1 MKKSFYFLSLFFTQC
16 ICIAA
21 IGQSNQ
27 VTFEQVQMYSSIQPE
42 GKYWHPTSTQVQAF
56 ASILDTAL
64 FNPLQLQRDTSFI
77 TKIKILNKPNQIG
90 KIVIDWNQSQ
100 SSAFHAYLEIYE
112 LQPEQTFSNS
122 MVNVVIPKKDSI
134 QSTWFLTC
142 TILDAT
148 KKPVFQKTIL
158 IGMIPIATQGIG
170 YPMNLPVSPPKSLF
184 KAIQSGISYFDKD
197 GEELAYIEAKVPISY
212 ASDNFIMPLLQAKP
226 RISVD
231 TSKDFF
237 QFTQNNSRVV
247 LRTPTAMMQKID
259 TKDKTTNN
267 PFFAILPEIKKRTN
281 TLFKEYYQ
289 AIQPLRNTSENK
301 DYSLEAYIEF
311 NPFIDPELRATP
323 PIRFLPDSIHKI
335 YADTNLIGRFKVVE
349 QPAINTGWM
358 FNSNKIYNGYDS
370 SSMYT
375 LNTNYPK
382 GMVFISK
389 AVEGRIGKDTFKI
402 LFNSEIDVKII
413 YLNNL
418 PILVA
423 KGRTKPNYLIPI
435 EQVKQNSISALLL
448 LIAYSEIF
456 QSPN

>member
-1 MKKSFYFLSLFFTQC
+1 MKKSFYFFSLLFTQS
-16 ICIAA
+16 ICIASF
-21 IGQSNQ
+21 GQSNQ
-27 VTFEQVQMYSSIQPE
+27 VAFEQVQMYSSIQPE
-42 GKYWHPTSTQVQAF
+42 GKYWHPTTTQVQAF

-64 FNPLQLQRDTSFI
+64 FNPLQLQRDTSFV
-77 TKIKILNKPNQIG
+77 TKLKILNKSNQIG
-90 KIVIDWNQSQ
+90 KLVIDWSQSQ
-100 SSAFHAYLEIYE
+100 SSTFHAYLEIYE

-122 MVNVVIPKKDSI
+122 MVNIVIPKKDSI

-148 KKPVFQKTIL
+148 KKPIFQKTIL
-158 IGMIPIATQGIG
+158 IGMIPIANQGIG

-184 KAIQSGISYFDKD
+184 KAIQSGLHYFDKD
-197 GEELAYIEAKVPISY
+197 GEELAYIEAKVPNSF
-212 ASDNFIMPLLQAKP
+212 ASDNFTMPLLQAKS
-226 RISVD
+226 RIIVD

-237 QFTQNNSRVV
+237 QFTQNKARVV
-247 LRTPTAMMQKID
+247 LRVPTALMQKID

-267 PFFAILPEIKKRTN
+267 PFFTILPEIKKRTN

-311 NPFIDPELRATP
+311 NPMIDPELRNTP

-335 YADTNLIGRFKVVE
+335 YADTNLIGRFKVIE
-349 QPAINTGWM
+349 QPANTGLM

-382 GMVFISK
+382 GIITISK
-389 AVEGRIGKDTFKI
+389 SIEGTIGKDTFKI
-402 LFNSEIDVKII
+402 LFNNEIDVKMI
-413 YLNNL
+413 YLNNV
-418 PILVA
+418 PILAA
-423 KGRTKPNYLIPI
+423 KGRNKPNYIVPI
-435 EQVKQNSISALLL
+435 EQGNQHSISALLL

-456 QSPN
+456 QTPN

>member
-1 MKKSFYFLSLFFTQC
+1 
-16 ICIAA
+16 
-21 IGQSNQ
+21 
-27 VTFEQVQMYSSIQPE
+27 MYSSIQPE
-42 GKYWHPTSTQVQAF
+42 GKYWHPTTTQVQAF

-64 FNPLQLQRDTSFI
+64 FNPLQLQRDTSFA
-77 TKIKILNKPNQIG
+77 TKIKILNKSNQIG
-90 KIVIDWNQSQ
+90 KLVIDWSQSQ
-100 SSAFHAYLEIYE
+100 SSPFHAYLEIYE

-122 MVNVVIPKKDSI
+122 MVNIIIPKKDSI

-158 IGMIPIATQGIG
+158 IGMIPIANQGIG

-184 KAIQSGISYFDKD
+184 KAIQSGVSYFDKD
-197 GEELAYIEAKVPISY
+197 GEELAYIEAKVPNSF
-212 ASDNFIMPLLQAKP
+212 ASDNFTMPLIQTKP
-226 RISVD
+226 RITVD

-237 QFTQNNSRVV
+237 QFTQNSSRVV
-247 LRTPTAMMQKID
+247 LRIPTAMMQKID

-311 NPFIDPELRATP
+311 NPLIDPELRNTP

-335 YADTNLIGRFKVVE
+335 YADTNLIGRFKVIE
-349 QPAINTGWM
+349 LPANTGLM

-382 GMVFISK
+382 GVISISK
-389 AVEGRIGKDTFKI
+389 SVEGRIGKDTFKI
-402 LFNSEIDVKII
+402 LFNNDIDVKLI
-413 YLNNL
+413 YLNN
-418 PILVA
+418 VAVMAA
-423 KGRTKPNYLIPI
+423 KGRNKPNYLIPI
-435 EQVKQNSISALLL
+435 EQVNQHSMSALLL

>member
-1 MKKSFYFLSLFFTQC
+1 
-16 ICIAA
+16 
-21 IGQSNQ
+21 
-27 VTFEQVQMYSSIQPE
+27 MYSSIQPE
-42 GKYWHPTSTQVQAF
+42 GKYWHPTTTQVQAF

-64 FNPLQLQRDTSFI
+64 FNPLQLQRDTSFA
-77 TKIKILNKPNQIG
+77 TKIKILNKSNQIG
-90 KIVIDWNQSQ
+90 KLVIDWSQSQ
-100 SSAFHAYLEIYE
+100 SSPFHAYLEIYE

-122 MVNVVIPKKDSI
+122 MVNIIIPKKDSI

-158 IGMIPIATQGIG
+158 IGMIPIANQGIG

-184 KAIQSGISYFDKD
+184 KAIQSGVSYFDKD
-197 GEELAYIEAKVPISY
+197 GEELAYIEAKVPNSF
-212 ASDNFIMPLLQAKP
+212 ASDNFTMPLIQTKP
-226 RISVD
+226 RITVD

-237 QFTQNNSRVV
+237 QFTQNSSRVV
-247 LRTPTAMMQKID
+247 LRIPTAMMQKID

-311 NPFIDPELRATP
+311 NPLIDPELRNTP

-335 YADTNLIGRFKVVE
+335 YADTNLIGRFKVIE
-349 QPAINTGWM
+349 LPANTGLM

-382 GMVFISK
+382 GIISISK
-389 AVEGRIGKDTFKI
+389 SVEGNIGKDTFKI
-402 LFNSEIDVKII
+402 LFNNEIDVKMI

-423 KGRTKPNYLIPI
+423 KGKNKPNYLVPI
-435 EQVKQNSISALLL
+435 EQVNQHSISALLL

>member
-1 MKKSFYFLSLFFTQC
+1 MKKSFYFLNLLFAQC
-16 ICIAA
+16 ICITI

-42 GKYWHPTSTQVQAF
+42 GKYWHPTTSQVQAF

-64 FNPLQLQRDTSFI
+64 FNPLQLQRDTSFT
-77 TKIKILNKPNQIG
+77 TKIKILNKSNQIG
-90 KIVIDWNQSQ
+90 KLVIDWSQSQ
-100 SSAFHAYLEIYE
+100 SSPFHAYLEIYE

-122 MVNVVIPKKDSI
+122 MVNIIIPKKDSI

-158 IGMIPIATQGIG
+158 IGMIPIANQGIG

-184 KAIQSGISYFDKD
+184 KAIQSGVSYFDKD
-197 GEELAYIEAKVPISY
+197 GEELAYIEAKVPNSF
-212 ASDNFIMPLLQAKP
+212 ASDNFTMPLIQTKP
-226 RISVD
+226 RITVD

-237 QFTQNNSRVV
+237 QFTQNSSRVV
-247 LRTPTAMMQKID
+247 LRIPTAMMQKID

-311 NPFIDPELRATP
+311 NPLIDPELRNTP

-335 YADTNLIGRFKVVE
+335 YADTNLIGRFKVIE
-349 QPAINTGWM
+349 LPANTGLM

-382 GMVFISK
+382 GIISISK
-389 AVEGRIGKDTFKI
+389 SVEGNIGKDTFKI
-402 LFNSEIDVKII
+402 LFNNEIDVKMI

-423 KGRTKPNYLIPI
+423 KGKNKPNYLVPI
-435 EQVKQNSISALLL
+435 EQVNQHSISALLL

>member
-1 MKKSFYFLSLFFTQC
+1 
-16 ICIAA
+16 
-21 IGQSNQ
+21 
-27 VTFEQVQMYSSIQPE
+27 MYSSIQPE
-42 GKYWHPTSTQVQAF
+42 GKYWHPTTTQVQAF

-64 FNPLQLQRDTSFI
+64 FNPLQLQRDTSFA
-77 TKIKILNKPNQIG
+77 TKIKILNKSNQIG
-90 KIVIDWNQSQ
+90 KLVIDWSQSQ
-100 SSAFHAYLEIYE
+100 SSPFHAYLEIYE

-122 MVNVVIPKKDSI
+122 MVNIIIPKKDSI

-158 IGMIPIATQGIG
+158 IGMIPIANQGIG

-184 KAIQSGISYFDKD
+184 KAIQSGVSYFDKD
-197 GEELAYIEAKVPISY
+197 GEELAYIEAKVPNSF
-212 ASDNFIMPLLQAKP
+212 ASDNFTMPLIQTKP
-226 RISVD
+226 RITVD

-237 QFTQNNSRVV
+237 QFTQNSSRVV
-247 LRTPTAMMQKID
+247 LRIPTAMMQKID

-311 NPFIDPELRATP
+311 NPLIDPELRNTP

-335 YADTNLIGRFKVVE
+335 YADTNLIGRFKVIE
-349 QPAINTGWM
+349 LPANTGLM

-382 GMVFISK
+382 GVISISK
-389 AVEGRIGKDTFKI
+389 SVEGRIGNDTFKI
-402 LFNSEIDVKII
+402 LFNNDIDVKLI
-413 YLNNL
+413 YLNN
-418 PILVA
+418 VAVMAA
-423 KGRTKPNYLIPI
+423 KGRNKPNYLIPI
-435 EQVKQNSISALLL
+435 EKVNQHSMSALLL

>member
-1 MKKSFYFLSLFFTQC
+1 MKKSFYFLSLLCTQC
-16 ICIAA
+16 ICIAT

-42 GKYWHPTSTQVQAF
+42 GKYWHPTTTQVQAF

-64 FNPLQLQRDTSFI
+64 FNPLQLQRDTSFA
-77 TKIKILNKPNQIG
+77 TKIKILNKSNQIG
-90 KIVIDWNQSQ
+90 KLVIDWSQSQ
-100 SSAFHAYLEIYE
+100 SSPFHAYLEIYE

-122 MVNVVIPKKDSI
+122 MVNIIIPKKDSI

-158 IGMIPIATQGIG
+158 IGMIPIANQGIG

-184 KAIQSGISYFDKD
+184 KAIQSGVSYFDKD
-197 GEELAYIEAKVPISY
+197 GEELAYIEAKVPNSF
-212 ASDNFIMPLLQAKP
+212 ASDNFTMPLIQTKP
-226 RISVD
+226 RITVD

-237 QFTQNNSRVV
+237 QFTQNSSRVV
-247 LRTPTAMMQKID
+247 LRIPTAMMQKID

-289 AIQPLRNTSENK
+289 AIQPLRNASENK

-311 NPFIDPELRATP
+311 NPLIDPELRNTP

-335 YADTNLIGRFKVVE
+335 YADTNLIGRFKVIE
-349 QPAINTGWM
+349 LPANTGLM

-382 GMVFISK
+382 GIISISK
-389 AVEGRIGKDTFKI
+389 SVEGNIGKDTFKI
-402 LFNSEIDVKII
+402 LFNNEIDVKMI

-423 KGRTKPNYLIPI
+423 KGKNKPNYLVPI
-435 EQVKQNSISALLL
+435 EQVNQHSISPLLL

>member
-1 MKKSFYFLSLFFTQC
+1 
-16 ICIAA
+16 
-21 IGQSNQ
+21 
-27 VTFEQVQMYSSIQPE
+27 MYSSIQPE
-42 GKYWHPTSTQVQAF
+42 GKYWHPTTTQVQAF

-64 FNPLQLQRDTSFI
+64 FNPLQLQRDTSFA
-77 TKIKILNKPNQIG
+77 TKIKILNKSNQIG
-90 KIVIDWNQSQ
+90 KLVIDWSQSQ
-100 SSAFHAYLEIYE
+100 SSPFHAYLEIYE

-122 MVNVVIPKKDSI
+122 MVNIIIPKKDSI

-158 IGMIPIATQGIG
+158 IGMIPIANQGIG

-184 KAIQSGISYFDKD
+184 KAIQSGVGYFDKD
-197 GEELAYIEAKVPISY
+197 GEELAYIEAKVPNSF
-212 ASDNFIMPLLQAKP
+212 ASDNFTMPLIQTKP
-226 RISVD
+226 RITVD

-237 QFTQNNSRVV
+237 QFTQNSSRVV
-247 LRTPTAMMQKID
+247 LRIPTAMMQKID

-311 NPFIDPELRATP
+311 NPLIDPELRNTP

-335 YADTNLIGRFKVVE
+335 YADTNLIGRFKVIE
-349 QPAINTGWM
+349 LPANTGLM

-382 GMVFISK
+382 GIISISK
-389 AVEGRIGKDTFKI
+389 SVEGNIGKDTFKI
-402 LFNSEIDVKII
+402 LFNNEIDVKMI

-423 KGRTKPNYLIPI
+423 KGKNKPNYLVPI
-435 EQVKQNSISALLL
+435 EQVNQHSISALLL

>member
-1 MKKSFYFLSLFFTQC
+1 
-16 ICIAA
+16 
-21 IGQSNQ
+21 
-27 VTFEQVQMYSSIQPE
+27 MYSSIQPE
-42 GKYWHPTSTQVQAF
+42 GKYWHPTTTQVQAF

-64 FNPLQLQRDTSFI
+64 FNPLQLQRDTSFA
-77 TKIKILNKPNQIG
+77 TKIKILNKSNQIG
-90 KIVIDWNQSQ
+90 KLVIDWSQSQ
-100 SSAFHAYLEIYE
+100 SSPFHAYLEIYE

-122 MVNVVIPKKDSI
+122 MVNIIIPKKDSI

-158 IGMIPIATQGIG
+158 IGMIPIANQGIG

-184 KAIQSGISYFDKD
+184 KAIQSGVSYFDKD
-197 GEELAYIEAKVPISY
+197 GEELAYIEAKVPNSF
-212 ASDNFIMPLLQAKP
+212 ASDNFTMPLIQTKP
-226 RISVD
+226 RITVD

-237 QFTQNNSRVV
+237 QFTQNSSRVV
-247 LRTPTAMMQKID
+247 LRIPTAMMQKID

-311 NPFIDPELRATP
+311 NPLIDPELRNTP

-335 YADTNLIGRFKVVE
+335 YADTNLIGRFKVIE
-349 QPAINTGWM
+349 LPANTGLM

-382 GMVFISK
+382 GIISISK
-389 AVEGRIGKDTFKI
+389 SVEGNIGKDIFKI
-402 LFNSEIDVKII
+402 LFNNEIDVKII

-423 KGRTKPNYLIPI
+423 KGKNKPNYLVPI
-435 EQVKQNSISALLL
+435 EQVNQHSIFALLL

>member
-1 MKKSFYFLSLFFTQC
+1 
-16 ICIAA
+16 
-21 IGQSNQ
+21 
-27 VTFEQVQMYSSIQPE
+27 MYSSIQPE
-42 GKYWHPTSTQVQAF
+42 GKYWHPTTTQVQAF

-64 FNPLQLQRDTSFI
+64 FNPLQLQRDTSFA
-77 TKIKILNKPNQIG
+77 TKIKILNKSNQIG
-90 KIVIDWNQSQ
+90 KLVIDWSQSQ
-100 SSAFHAYLEIYE
+100 SSPFHAYLEIYE

-122 MVNVVIPKKDSI
+122 MVNIIIPKKDSI

-158 IGMIPIATQGIG
+158 IGMIPIANQGIG

-184 KAIQSGISYFDKD
+184 KAIQSGVSYFDKD
-197 GEELAYIEAKVPISY
+197 GEELAYIEAKVPNSF
-212 ASDNFIMPLLQAKP
+212 ASDNFTMPLIQTKP
-226 RISVD
+226 RITVD

-237 QFTQNNSRVV
+237 QFTQNSSRVV
-247 LRTPTAMMQKID
+247 LRIPTAMMQKID

-289 AIQPLRNTSENK
+289 AIQPLRNASENK

-311 NPFIDPELRATP
+311 NPLIDPELRNTP

-335 YADTNLIGRFKVVE
+335 YADTNLIGRFKVIE
-349 QPAINTGWM
+349 LPANTGLM

-382 GMVFISK
+382 GIISISK
-389 AVEGRIGKDTFKI
+389 SVEGNIGKDTFKI
-402 LFNSEIDVKII
+402 LFNNEIDVKMI

-423 KGRTKPNYLIPI
+423 KGKNKPNYLVPI
-435 EQVKQNSISALLL
+435 EQVNQHSISPLLL

>member
-42 GKYWHPTSTQVQAF
+42 GKYWHPTSTQVQVF
-56 ASILDTAL
+56 ASLLDTAL

-122 MVNVVIPKKDSI
+122 MVNVIIPKKDSI

-158 IGMIPIATQGIG
+158 IGMIPIANQGIG

-301 DYSLEAYIEF
+301 DYALEAYIEF
-311 NPFIDPELRATP
+311 NPMIDPELRATP
-323 PIRFLPDSIHKI
+323 PIRFLPDSVHKI
-335 YADTNLIGRFKVVE
+335 FADTNLIGRFKVIE
-349 QPAINTGWM
+349 QPTNTGLM
-358 FNSNKIYNGYDS
+358 FNSNQIYNGYDS
-370 SSMYT
+370 SSIYS
-375 LNTNYPK
+375 LNSNYPK
-382 GMVFISK
+382 GVIYLSK
-389 AVEGRIGKDTFKI
+389 SVEGRIGKDAFKI
-402 LFNSEIDVKII
+402 VFNNDIDVKII
-413 YLNNL
+413 YLNNVA
-418 PILVA
+418 IMAA
-423 KGRTKPNYLIPI
+423 KGRNKPNYIIPL
-435 EQVKQNSISALLL
+435 QQGYPSSITSLLL
-448 LIAYSEIF
+448 LMAYSEIF

>member
-1 MKKSFYFLSLFFTQC
+1 
-16 ICIAA
+16 
-21 IGQSNQ
+21 
-27 VTFEQVQMYSSIQPE
+27 MYSSIQPE
-42 GKYWHPTSTQVQAF
+42 GKYWHPTTTQVQAF

-64 FNPLQLQRDTSFI
+64 FNPLQLQRDTSFA
-77 TKIKILNKPNQIG
+77 TKIKILNKSNQIG
-90 KIVIDWNQSQ
+90 KLVIDWSQSQ
-100 SSAFHAYLEIYE
+100 SSPFHAYLEIYE

-122 MVNVVIPKKDSI
+122 MVNIIIPKKDSI

-158 IGMIPIATQGIG
+158 IGMIPIANQGIG

-184 KAIQSGISYFDKD
+184 KAIQSGVSYFDKD
-197 GEELAYIEAKVPISY
+197 GEELAYIEAKVPNSF
-212 ASDNFIMPLLQAKP
+212 ASDNFTMPLIQTKP
-226 RISVD
+226 RITVD

-237 QFTQNNSRVV
+237 QFTQNSSRVL
-247 LRTPTAMMQKID
+247 LRIPTAMMQKID

-289 AIQPLRNTSENK
+289 AIQPLRNASENK

-311 NPFIDPELRATP
+311 NPLIDPELRNTP

-335 YADTNLIGRFKVVE
+335 YADTNLIGRFKVIE
-349 QPAINTGWM
+349 LPANTGLM

-382 GMVFISK
+382 GIISISK
-389 AVEGRIGKDTFKI
+389 SVEGNIGKDTFKI
-402 LFNSEIDVKII
+402 LFNNEIDVKMI

-423 KGRTKPNYLIPI
+423 KGKNKPNYLVPI
-435 EQVKQNSISALLL
+435 EQVNQHSISALLL

>member
-1 MKKSFYFLSLFFTQC
+1 MKKSFYFLSLLCTQC
-16 ICIAA
+16 ICIAT

-42 GKYWHPTSTQVQAF
+42 GKYWHPTTTQVQAF

-64 FNPLQLQRDTSFI
+64 FNPLQLQRDTSFA
-77 TKIKILNKPNQIG
+77 TKIKILNKSNQIG
-90 KIVIDWNQSQ
+90 KLVIDWSQSQ
-100 SSAFHAYLEIYE
+100 SSPFHAYLEIYE

-122 MVNVVIPKKDSI
+122 MVNIIIPKKDSI

-158 IGMIPIATQGIG
+158 IGMIPIANQGIG

-184 KAIQSGISYFDKD
+184 KAIQSGVSYFDKD
-197 GEELAYIEAKVPISY
+197 GEELAYIEAKVPNSF
-212 ASDNFIMPLLQAKP
+212 ASDNFTMPLIQTKP
-226 RISVD
+226 RITVD

-237 QFTQNNSRVV
+237 QFTQNSSRVL
-247 LRTPTAMMQKID
+247 LRIPTAMMQKID

-311 NPFIDPELRATP
+311 NPMVDPELRATP
-323 PIRFLPDSIHKI
+323 PIRFLPDSVHKI
-335 YADTNLIGRFKVVE
+335 FADTNLIGRFKVIE
-349 QPAINTGWM
+349 QPTNTGLM
-358 FNSNKIYNGYDS
+358 FNSNQIYNGYDS
-370 SSMYT
+370 SSIYS
-375 LNTNYPK
+375 LNSNYPK
-382 GMVFISK
+382 GVIYLSK
-389 AVEGRIGKDTFKI
+389 SVEGRIGKDTFKI
-402 LFNSEIDVKII
+402 LFNNDIDVKII
-413 YLNNL
+413 YLNNVA
-418 PILVA
+418 IMAA
-423 KGRTKPNYLIPI
+423 KGRNKPNYIIPL
-435 EQVKQNSISALLL
+435 QQGYTNSITSLLL
-448 LIAYSEIF
+448 LIAYGEIF

>member
-1 MKKSFYFLSLFFTQC
+1 M
-16 ICIAA
+16 
-21 IGQSNQ
+21 
-27 VTFEQVQMYSSIQPE
+27 
-42 GKYWHPTSTQVQAF
+42 
-56 ASILDTAL
+56 LDTAL
-64 FNPLQLQRDTSFI
+64 FNPLQLKRDPSYP
-77 TKIKILNKPNQIG
+77 TKIKILTKSNQIG
-90 KIVIDWNQSQ
+90 KIVIDWSQSQ
-100 SSAFHAYLEIYE
+100 AAAYHAYLEVYE

-122 MVNVVIPKKDSI
+122 MVNIIIPKKDSI

-158 IGMIPIATQGIG
+158 IGMIPIANQGIG

-184 KAIQSGISYFDKD
+184 KAIQSGVSYFDKD
-197 GEELAYIEAKVPISY
+197 GEELAYIEAKVPNSF
-212 ASDNFIMPLLQAKP
+212 ASDNFTMPLIQTKP
-226 RISVD
+226 RITVD

-237 QFTQNNSRVV
+237 QFTQNSSRVV
-247 LRTPTAMMQKID
+247 LRIPTAMMQKID

-311 NPFIDPELRATP
+311 NPLIDPELRNTP

-335 YADTNLIGRFKVVE
+335 YADTNLIGRFKVIE
-349 QPAINTGWM
+349 LPANTGLM

-382 GMVFISK
+382 GIISISK
-389 AVEGRIGKDTFKI
+389 SVEGNIGKDTFKI
-402 LFNSEIDVKII
+402 LFNNEIDVKMI

-423 KGRTKPNYLIPI
+423 KGKNKPNYLVPI
-435 EQVKQNSISALLL
+435 EQVNQHSISALLL

>member
-1 MKKSFYFLSLFFTQC
+1 
-16 ICIAA
+16 
-21 IGQSNQ
+21 
-27 VTFEQVQMYSSIQPE
+27 MYSSIQPE
-42 GKYWHPTSTQVQAF
+42 GKYWHPTSTQVQTF
-56 ASILDTAL
+56 ASLLDTAL

-122 MVNVVIPKKDSI
+122 MVNVIIPKKDSI

-158 IGMIPIATQGIG
+158 IGMIPIANQGIG

-197 GEELAYIEAKVPISY
+197 GEELAYIEARVPISF

-237 QFTQNNSRVV
+237 QFTENSSRVV
-247 LRTPTAMMQKID
+247 LRVPTAMMQKID

-311 NPFIDPELRATP
+311 NPMIDPELRSTP

-335 YADTNLIGRFKVVE
+335 YADTNIIGRFKVIE
-349 QPAINTGWM
+349 QKTSAGLM

-382 GMVFISK
+382 GVISISK
-389 AVEGRIGKDTFKI
+389 SIEGNIGKDAFKI
-402 LFNSEIDVKII
+402 LFNDDIDVKII
-413 YLNNL
+413 YINNEA
-418 PILVA
+418 IMAA
-423 KGRTKPNYLIPI
+423 KGRNKPNYIIPI
-435 EQVKQNSISALLL
+435 QQGYPNSITSLLL

>member
-1 MKKSFYFLSLFFTQC
+1 MKKSFYFLSLLCTQC
-16 ICIAA
+16 ICIVT

-42 GKYWHPTSTQVQAF
+42 GKYWHPTTTQVQAF

-64 FNPLQLQRDTSFI
+64 FNPLQLQRDTSFA
-77 TKIKILNKPNQIG
+77 TKIKILNKSNQIG
-90 KIVIDWNQSQ
+90 KLVIDWSQSQ
-100 SSAFHAYLEIYE
+100 SSPFHAYLEIYE

-122 MVNVVIPKKDSI
+122 MVNIIIPKKDSI

-158 IGMIPIATQGIG
+158 IGMIPIANQGIG

-184 KAIQSGISYFDKD
+184 KAIQSGVSYFDKD
-197 GEELAYIEAKVPISY
+197 VEELAYIEAKVPNSF
-212 ASDNFIMPLLQAKP
+212 ASDNFTMPLIQTKP
-226 RISVD
+226 RITVD

-237 QFTQNNSRVV
+237 QFTQNSSRVV
-247 LRTPTAMMQKID
+247 LRIPTAMMQKID

-311 NPFIDPELRATP
+311 NPLIDPELRNTP

-335 YADTNLIGRFKVVE
+335 YADTNLIGRFKVIE
-349 QPAINTGWM
+349 LPANTGLM

-382 GMVFISK
+382 GIISISK
-389 AVEGRIGKDTFKI
+389 SVEGNIGKDTFKI
-402 LFNSEIDVKII
+402 LFNNEIDVKMI

-423 KGRTKPNYLIPI
+423 KGKNKPNYLVPI
-435 EQVKQNSISALLL
+435 EQVNQHSISPLLL

>member
-1 MKKSFYFLSLFFTQC
+1 
-16 ICIAA
+16 
-21 IGQSNQ
+21 
-27 VTFEQVQMYSSIQPE
+27 MYSSIQPE
-42 GKYWHPTSTQVQAF
+42 GKYWHPTTTQVQAF

-64 FNPLQLQRDTSFI
+64 FNPLQLQRDTSFA
-77 TKIKILNKPNQIG
+77 TKIKILNKSNQIG
-90 KIVIDWNQSQ
+90 KLVIDWSQSQ
-100 SSAFHAYLEIYE
+100 SSPFHAYLEIYE
-112 LQPEQTFSNS
+112 LQPEQTFNNS
-122 MVNVVIPKKDSI
+122 MVNIIIPKKDSI

-158 IGMIPIATQGIG
+158 IGMIPIANQGIG

-184 KAIQSGISYFDKD
+184 KAIQSGVSYFDKD
-197 GEELAYIEAKVPISY
+197 GEELAYIEAKVPNSF
-212 ASDNFIMPLLQAKP
+212 ASDNFTMPLIQTKP
-226 RISVD
+226 RITVD

-237 QFTQNNSRVV
+237 QFTQNSSRVV
-247 LRTPTAMMQKID
+247 LRIPTAMMQKID

-289 AIQPLRNTSENK
+289 AIQPLRNASENK

-311 NPFIDPELRATP
+311 NPLIDPELRNTP

-335 YADTNLIGRFKVVE
+335 YADTNLIGRFKVIE
-349 QPAINTGWM
+349 LPANTGLM

-382 GMVFISK
+382 GIISISK
-389 AVEGRIGKDTFKI
+389 SVEGNIGKDTFKI
-402 LFNSEIDVKII
+402 LFNNEIDVKMI

-423 KGRTKPNYLIPI
+423 KGKNKPNYLVPI
-435 EQVKQNSISALLL
+435 EQVNQHSISALLL